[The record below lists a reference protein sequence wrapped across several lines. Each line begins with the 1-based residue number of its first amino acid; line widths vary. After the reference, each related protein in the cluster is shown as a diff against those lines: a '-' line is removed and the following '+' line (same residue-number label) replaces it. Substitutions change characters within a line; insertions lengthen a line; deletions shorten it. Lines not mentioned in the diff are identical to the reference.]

1 MENEIPEEI
10 VEAASAE
17 DQLPFDIK
25 KQMAM
30 VGHLIIDEAFFLRS
44 RNLVKAHWFA
54 DPPEEHATLGA
65 IWTTYLA
72 FYDRLHR
79 TPTGSE
85 FESEFS
91 QLGMEHAG
99 RYHHRIKEC
108 IEHAKRYG
116 VDLIRSECSLW
127 LKSVL
132 IREAA
137 IDLTRLY
144 KQQHISQALEYVDK
158 KFRQIQDANFEP
170 DQAFSFADTFTTIYK
185 KGLAKK
191 ERACTTG
198 NSLWDRALL
207 PSNNPTDGGL
217 QPGDMTV
224 VMAPISRGKT
234 TFMVTLA
241 IYNIEIGRDV
251 LYVCHEDPEGIPPKV
266 LQSALCCSN
275 NALID
280 HYTDPQKFAF
290 LQEQE
295 RRLVDK
301 FKYVAMMNPGG
312 TYIEDVVDQIQQL
325 QFDRI
330 KKTGKGFDLVI
341 SDYPARLLTR
351 SLGRNEETRNKM
363 YFIYGQ
369 FADLAAKHG
378 FHALVAVQ
386 ANRAGARAGRD
397 NERALYIEDV
407 AEAWG
412 VPQIATN
419 FICIG
424 QSDEDQKVHKIKFH
438 IDKARHTQRGKLVIC
453 DSQFDCFRSHRK
465 EGIAIVDDWS
475 DAQNKTPLA
484 LGGVNSK
491 GEVAVGV
498 PSPRAQIAEGQT
510 GPSTTAALANAWAEQ
525 DRAAAEAAKAAEVTI
540 KLTSEEK
547 AAAEKAQ
554 IEDEEA
560 PGA

>member
-1 MENEIPEEI
+1 MEQEIPQEI
-10 VEAASAE
+10 IDSASE
-17 DQLPFDIK
+17 KSKLPFDK
-25 KQMAM
+25 AKQEAM
-30 VGHLIIDEAFFLRS
+30 IGHLLINEAFFLRS
-44 RNLVKAHWFA
+44 RGLVKAYWFE
-54 DPPEEHATLGA
+54 DGILGA
-65 IWTTYLA
+65 IWDAFSA
-72 FYDRLHR
+72 FYTALNR
-79 TPTGSE
+79 TPQMSE
-85 FESEFS
+85 LKSEFS
-91 QLGMEHAG
+91 QLPMDEASQF
-99 RYHHRIKEC
+99 HHRIDLC
-108 IEHAKRYG
+108 IEMTRHYG
-116 VDLIRSECSLW
+116 LDLIRGQCGLW

-137 IDLTRLY
+137 IDLYALY
-144 KQQHISQALEYVDK
+144 NQKHVTQALEYVDK
-158 KFRQIQDANFEP
+158 KFRQIQEADFSE

-185 KGLAKK
+185 KGLTNK

-198 NSLWDRALL
+198 NAQWDRALL

-251 LYVCHEDPEGIPPKV
+251 LYICHEDPHGIPPKV
-266 LQSALCCSN
+266 LQSALCCTN
-275 NALID
+275 NDLID
-280 HYTDPQKFAF
+280 HYTDPKKFAI
-290 LQEQE
+290 LQEHE

-301 FKYVAMMNPGG
+301 FKYVPMMNPGG
-312 TYIEDVVDQIQQL
+312 TYIEDVVDKIQQL
-325 QFDRI
+325 QYERI
-330 KKTGKGFDLVI
+330 QKTGKGFDLVI
-341 SDYPARLLTR
+341 SDYPAKLLTR

-407 AEAWG
+407 AESWG

-424 QSDEDQKVHKIKFH
+424 QSDEDQRGHKIKFH

-453 DSQFDCFRSHRK
+453 DSQFECFRSHKR
-465 EGIAIVDDWS
+465 EGIAIVNEWA
-475 DAQNKTPLA
+475 DAQNSTPLA
-484 LGGVNSK
+484 LGGVNSR
-491 GEVAVGV
+491 GEASLTA
-498 PSPRAQIAEGQT
+498 PTTRALIADGET
-510 GPSTTAALANAWAEQ
+510 GPTTTGAMTEIWAAQ
-525 DRAAAEAAKAAEVTI
+525 DRARAEETKET
-540 KLTSEEK
+540 KPELTSEEK
-547 AAAEKAQ
+547 AAEEQKK